1 MTRKRKHADAWSQND
16 FVVPASQV
24 NTQTSARNALVVTQH
39 VDKGKVVQQSAVLP
53 APSPVGPTQAHRDF
67 YDINDLLA
75 DADEVQVLQDSE
87 EVIHHYIQ
95 GPGHQRKKKKT
106 VPGQYATTVTST
118 HSSCQTI
125 TDSF

>member
-53 APSPVGPTQAHRDF
+53 APSSVSPTQAHHNF
-67 YDINDLLA
+67 YDINDLLVN
-75 DADEVQVLQDSE
+75 ADEVQVLQDSE
-87 EVIHHYIQ
+87 EVIHHYI
-95 GPGHQRKKKKT
+95 
-106 VPGQYATTVTST
+106 
-118 HSSCQTI
+118 
-125 TDSF
+125 